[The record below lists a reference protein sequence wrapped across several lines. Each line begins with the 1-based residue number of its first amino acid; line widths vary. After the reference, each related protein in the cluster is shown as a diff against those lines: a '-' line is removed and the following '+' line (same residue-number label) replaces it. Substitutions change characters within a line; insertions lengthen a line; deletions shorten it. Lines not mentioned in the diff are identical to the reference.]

1 MKWNFIA
8 DAPETFFNS
17 FPEIDNNILQLLYN
31 RQLTE
36 VQTIEEFLHPD
47 YSKDVHDPYLLRDMS
62 KAVARIVEA
71 KKNKEKVAIYGD
83 YDADGVCGSAILY
96 RCLSII
102 GFTNCLTYIPHREK
116 EGYGLNKI
124 AIDYLAEQKI
134 NLIISVDCGISNAI
148 EVQYAKDQY
157 NIDCIITDHH
167 DLPDK
172 LPEAVAIIHSR
183 LADSIY
189 PYPYLSGGAI
199 AFKLVQGLFR
209 APFFEIDDKQ
219 REVEEKWLLD
229 LVACSIIGDMVPLL
243 GENRTLAKYGLI
255 VFQRTK
261 RLGLQKLMELINLNP
276 QDIDEQ
282 KIGWQIV
289 PRLNAAGRMKHANT
303 AYQLLATDNIAEAI
317 MLATQLNQNNNE
329 RQKLTDQYVQMFLAE
344 VGQEYEKI
352 EKKVL
357 IFYRPDLLIGLL
369 GLVAGKLADKLCRPI
384 FVLTDR
390 EENIVGSGRSVEGF
404 HITNALQQLEKHL
417 VQYGGHMMACGL
429 VVNREQFPIFQG
441 EMTTYSSKMLADL
454 DLTGQIFIE
463 QTIPL
468 AAVDWPLYES
478 LQLFAPFG
486 ENNEEP
492 IFAIKKAQ
500 IINYQL
506 VGKDEKHLRL
516 TIGQDGERKKAIAFG
531 MADKILTLQADQ
543 DVDLAVKII
552 VNEWNGYREL
562 QLKIVDIKN

>member
-189 PYPYLSGGAI
+189 PYLYLSGGAI

-344 VGQEYEKI
+344 VGQDYEKI

-429 VVNREQFPIFQG
+429 VVNREQFPIFQS